1 MLQPGRSSSIQW
13 SHCGRPAGSI
23 GIVPK
28 ANCVHLVYRHRAWGD
43 QWQDMREIVPY
54 TETRTCF
61 GGRRRWFE
69 CPGCG
74 RACRVLFGGP
84 YRCRRCHG
92 LHYSSQYQSVGSRT
106 IGRLQALRTRLG
118 GSGDLLEA
126 FPARPKHMQWS
137 TYVRLRANLETCE
150 QANSRIDHDHQRRC
164 VRGRVRPHGTRP
176 ISTCAHRDGLN
187 DAGVLSNPHIQAA
200 HLKIARE
207 EINKALAIIE
217 RMILDRRG
225 PSLPTWPSL
234 PASILRR
241 LCSGSL

>member
-1 MLQPGRSSSIQW
+1 MAERCESYQALDLAWLRRRKMLQPGSSSSIQW

-23 GIVPK
+23 GIVAN
-28 ANCVHLVYRHRAWGD
+28 ANCVHLVYRHRVLGD

-84 YRCRRCHG
+84 FRCRRCHG
-92 LHYSSQYQSVGSRT
+92 LHYSSQYQSAGSRT

-118 GSGDLLEA
+118 GSGDLFEP

-137 TYVRLRANLETCE
+137 TYVRLRA
-150 QANSRIDHDHQRRC
+150 HDQELWRRC
-164 VRGRVRPHGTRP
+164 
-176 ISTCAHRDGLN
+176 SLGLAV
-187 DAGVLSNPHIQAA
+187 DL
-200 HLKIARE
+200 
-207 EINKALAIIE
+207 E
-217 RMILDRRG
+217 R
-225 PSLPTWPSL
+225 
-234 PASILRR
+234 LRR
-241 LCSGSL
+241 RSAPR

>member
-1 MLQPGRSSSIQW
+1 MISTRGRLVKAERCESYHAIDLAWLRRRKMLQPGRSSSIHW

-23 GIVPK
+23 GIVAN

-84 YRCRRCHG
+84 FRCRRCHG
-92 LHYSSQYQSVGSRT
+92 LHYSSQYQSAGGRT

-118 GSGDLLEA
+118 GSANLLEP
-126 FPARPKHMQWS
+126 FPARPKHMQFR
-137 TYVRLRANLETCE
+137 TYVRLRA
-150 QANSRIDHDHQRRC
+150 HDQELWRRC
-164 VRGRVRPHGTRP
+164 
-176 ISTCAHRDGLN
+176 SLGLAS
-187 DAGVLSNPHIQAA
+187 DL
-200 HLKIARE
+200 
-207 EINKALAIIE
+207 E
-217 RMILDRRG
+217 R
-225 PSLPTWPSL
+225 
-234 PASILRR
+234 LRR
-241 LCSGSL
+241 RSEPR